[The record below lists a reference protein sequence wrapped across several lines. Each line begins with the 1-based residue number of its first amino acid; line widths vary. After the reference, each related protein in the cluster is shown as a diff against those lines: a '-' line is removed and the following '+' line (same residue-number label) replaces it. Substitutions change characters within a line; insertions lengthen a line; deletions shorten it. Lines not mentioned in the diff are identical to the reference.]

1 MIRTLVFTVAC
12 WMMANAAMAQ
22 EKIEDRELNTKALIA
37 DVKPDQLLLD
47 KFKKLMTGAK
57 LTGMFTIDGRPL
69 DKLVEESYEIA
80 KVEKLP
86 DGDEWAIT
94 ARIKYGDK
102 DAVFPVPVEVKWAGK
117 TPVITLDNVTIP
129 AWAPFQLGSCST
141 VIVTLVPG
149 NTMTKAVTCSAKL
162 NCPSR
167 WRGLKR
173 LLKRNAKPPS
183 RRGASRG
190 LRHQ

>member
-1 MIRTLVFTVAC
+1 MMIRAFVFSMVC
-12 WMMANAAMAQ
+12 LGMAGSISAQ
-22 EKIEDRELNTKALIA
+22 VGEELDKPREKTLIA
-37 DVKPDQLLLD
+37 DVKPDQVLLD

-57 LTGMFTIDGRPL
+57 LTGMFTIDGRPM
-69 DKLVEESYEIA
+69 DKLVAESYEIA

-129 AWAPFQLGSCST
+129 GLGTFSARVLFQGDRYAGTWQHDDKGGHMFGKVEL
-141 VIVTLVPG
+141 P
-149 NTMTKAVTCSAKL
+149 K
-162 NCPSR
+162 
-167 WRGLKR
+167 
-173 LLKRNAKPPS
+173 
-183 RRGASRG
+183 
-190 LRHQ
+190 